1 MLKVASGLAGVGSL
15 NYQGTWNA
23 SSNVPF
29 LQSGVGTKGYYY
41 LVSVAG
47 STNLDGITNWQVND
61 WAVFDGTR
69 WEKVDNNNSVISV
82 NGQTGVVVLTAANVG
97 ATPNTAYV
105 VAGTGLS
112 GGGQLTGNVTLNLA
126 NTAVTAGTYGNAS
139 SVSQIT
145 IDAQGRI
152 TNAANVTISI
162 PGMGTVTNVATGT
175 GLTGGPITTTGT
187 ISLANT
193 TVTAGSY
200 GNASTVA
207 VLTVNAQGQLTAA
220 SNSAIAIGVAAVS
233 GAVPNTVNVIAGTNL
248 TGGGALT
255 GNVTIN
261 NPYNGTV
268 TNVATGTGLTGGPIT
283 STGTVSLANTA
294 VTAGSYGNASTVG
307 NFTVDAQ
314 GRLTAASNSTI
325 SISVAAV
332 SGAVPNTVNV
342 VAGTGLTG
350 GGALTGNVTLNLAN
364 TAVTAGSYG
373 NASSVSTITVNA
385 QGQLTAASNTSIAID
400 AGAVTTGTL
409 AVARGGTNIA
419 SYTIGD
425 LIYASGTTTLAK
437 LPDVAVGSVVVSGGV
452 GAAPTYSATPTVTTI
467 NYTTAIGGTSE
478 TVPLVIGGTTAS
490 STLTL
495 ESTSGAGTTDAILFK
510 TGSQS
515 ERMRIDTSG
524 NVGIGTSSPT
534 AKLDVLTSINLGQNF
549 LNVGYDVGS
558 GGGWIAGYNSTYST
572 SAIRTVTTGA
582 LSSIWYNSA
591 GLLFYTNSSAA
602 GGTAATERMR
612 IDSSGNVGIGATAN
626 ASAILDAQSTTKGVR
641 FPNMTTTQKNA
652 ISSPAAGLVVFD
664 TTLAK
669 LCVYS
674 GSAWQTITSV

>member
-307 NFTVDAQ
+307 SFTVDAQ
-314 GRLTAASNSTI
+314 GRLTSASNSSI
-325 SISVAAV
+325 AISVSAV

-342 VAGTGLTG
+342 IAGTGLTG
-350 GGALTGNVTLNLAN
+350 GGALTGNVTLS
-364 TAVTAGSYG
+364 VTA
-373 NASSVSTITVNA
+373 NSVNQKV
-385 QGQLTAASNTSIAID
+385 
-400 AGAVTTGTL
+400 AVQNNG
-409 AVARGGTNIA
+409 
-419 SYTIGD
+419 
-425 LIYASGTTTLAK
+425 
-437 LPDVAVGSVVVSGGV
+437 VAVGSEPAINFIPGTSVTITTADDSGNSRSNVTIGLSNNQITLGNTVMSLANTTSTV
-452 GAAPTYSATPTVTTI
+452 GNLTLNNVTINSGTVAINVANVTTTTAASATF
-467 NYTTAIGGTSE
+467 ATSSL
-478 TVPLVIGGTTAS
+478 PLV
-490 STLTL
+490 
-495 ESTSGAGTTDAILFK
+495 
-510 TGSQS
+510 
-515 ERMRIDTSG
+515 
-524 NVGIGTSSPT
+524 P
-534 AKLDVLTSINLGQNF
+534 
-549 LNVGYDVGS
+549 
-558 GGGWIAGYNSTYST
+558 AGYLSVNLNG
-572 SAIRTVTTGA
+572 TVVKVPYYA
-582 LSSIWYNSA
+582 
-591 GLLFYTNSSAA
+591 
-602 GGTAATERMR
+602 
-612 IDSSGNVGIGATAN
+612 V
-626 ASAILDAQSTTKGVR
+626 
-641 FPNMTTTQKNA
+641 
-652 ISSPAAGLVVFD
+652 
-664 TTLAK
+664 
-669 LCVYS
+669 
-674 GSAWQTITSV
+674 

>member
-1 MLKVASGLAGVGSL
+1 MLKTVSSISNVIGAL
-15 NYQGTWNA
+15 NYKGAWNA
-23 SSNVPF
+23 SSNVPV
-29 LQSGVGTKGYYY
+29 LSSGVGTKGDYYV
-41 LVSVAG
+41 VSTAG
-47 STNLDGITNWQVND
+47 STNLDGTTLWGVGD
-61 WAVFDGTR
+61 WAVFNGSI
-69 WEKVDNNNSVISV
+69 WQKVDGGDTSAVTSLTVTGLTGYMYANGSNLVTASTTIPNSGLTNSAVTIGNTSV
-82 NGQTGVVVLTAANVG
+82 SLG
-97 ATPNTAYV
+97 ATQ
-105 VAGTGLS
+105 GTF
-112 GGGQLTGNVTLNLA
+112 GNVTLQNANITSVAATFPNSYLA
-126 NTAVTAGTYGNAS
+126 NS
-139 SVSQIT
+139 SIT
-145 IDAQGRI
+145 INGTSI
-152 TNAANVTISI
+152 SLGGSGTISANTT
-162 PGMGTVTNVATGT
+162 GTLTLGT
-175 GLTGGPITTTGT
+175 GLTGTSFNGSANVTTG
-187 ISLANT
+187 LANT
-193 TVTAGSY
+193 T
-200 GNASTVA
+200 
-207 VLTVNAQGQLTAA
+207 
-220 SNSAIAIGVAAVS
+220 
-233 GAVPNTVNVIAGTNL
+233 
-248 TGGGALT
+248 
-255 GNVTIN
+255 
-261 NPYNGTV
+261 
-268 TNVATGTGLTGGPIT
+268 
-283 STGTVSLANTA
+283 

-478 TVPLVIGGTTAS
+478 TVPLVIGGTAAS

-495 ESTSGAGTTDAILFK
+495 ESTSGVGTSDAILFK
-510 TGSQS
+510 TGSQN
-515 ERMRIDTSG
+515 ERMRIDASG
-524 NVGIGTSSPT
+524 NVGIGTTTTTNGKLSVTT
-534 AKLDVLTSINLGQNF
+534 ATN
-549 LNVGYDVGS
+549 Y
-558 GGGWIAGYNSTYST
+558 AGLYITDGTYSG
-572 SAIRTVTTGA
+572 AITPSSLGGMALVSNGA
-582 LSSIWYNSA
+582 YPQIFYVNSA
-591 GLLFYTNSSAA
+591 
-602 GGTAATERMR
+602 ERMR
-612 IDSSGNVGIGATAN
+612 IDSSGNVGIGTSSPS